1 MCKIDHFFSFYFAL
15 TNASALISISLYKR
29 SIPSFLIVVEILIQY
44 LSVDNVVPFYANSFK
59 WKENMSSQSNTRIKL
74 SKISHGIKL

>member
-1 MCKIDHFFSFYFAL
+1 MCKIDHFFFFYFAL
-15 TNASALISISLYKR
+15 TNALISISLYKR
-29 SIPSFLIVVEILIQY
+29 SIPSFLIAVEILIQY
-44 LSVDNVVPFYANSFK
+44 FSVDNVVPFYANSFK